1 MALLPTMTAKRVC
14 LCLHVH
20 VRKRLRSA
28 YVVSL
33 SLKCPAS
40 CVYFQLLLEP
50 FYLSS
55 ICQITMVPGYGF
67 YFKGGPK

>member
-14 LCLHVH
+14 LVCLHVHVH

-40 CVYFQLLLEP
+40 CVYFQFLL
-50 FYLSS
+50 
-55 ICQITMVPGYGF
+55 
-67 YFKGGPK
+67 

>member
-1 MALLPTMTAKRVC
+1 MTAKRVC
-14 LCLHVH
+14 LVCLHVHVH

-40 CVYFQLLLEP
+40 CVYFQFLLYKP

>member
-40 CVYFQLLLEP
+40 CVYFQFLL
-50 FYLSS
+50 
-55 ICQITMVPGYGF
+55 
-67 YFKGGPK
+67 